1 MKNTID
7 DFARELTC
15 TYKGETYSV
24 RDNGAVRRH
33 PREDGRKRLLDDL
46 WTFGK
51 VDTQKGYLVIAD
63 AQVHR
68 IVATAFH
75 GQAPTEQHVIDH
87 INTNKQDNRPEN
99 LRWVTRLENIILN
112 PITCKKIS
120 YLTGKPIDYVLQ
132 HIEILHEVNLSPNF
146 TWMRTVTKEESQN
159 CYENLLRWAHQ
170 ANVIPSE
177 RRGAI
182 GEWIYQKRYFS
193 KKNNPTF
200 MDKFPETKQME
211 DNFHEVVPLYHIEIY
226 PSLTP
231 NAFVKGRMTPSYFPC
246 CPEDISDK
254 PLETYYDKLM
264 PGSTY
269 YENKTYKMI
278 ILDIALYNGKII
290 VKCESGDGED
300 AVKPWSVGTIIFENG
315 VYIHSL
321 YRTCFK
327 RESAD
332 KYFTVLQDKE
342 WTGGAVFDDYC

>member
-1 MKNTID
+1 MKNIIG
-7 DFARELTC
+7 DFAREVTC

-24 RDNGAVRRH
+24 RDNGMVKRH
-33 PREDGRKRLLDDL
+33 PREAGRKRRLDGL

-51 VDTQKGYLVIAD
+51 TNNQKGYLVIAD
-63 AQVHR
+63 VPVHR

-75 GQAPTEQHVIDH
+75 GTAPTEQHVVDH

-120 YLTGKPIDYVLQ
+120 YLTGRPIDYVLQ
-132 HIEILHEVNLSPNF
+132 NIEILQEVTLSPDF
-146 TWMRTVTKEESQN
+146 TWMRTVTKEESQA
-159 CYENLLRWAHQ
+159 CYENLLHWAQ
-170 ANVIPSE
+170 QDNVSPSE
-177 RRGAI
+177 RRGVI

-193 KKNNPTF
+193 KKNNPSF
-200 MDKFPETKQME
+200 MDKFPTARQV
-211 DNFHEVVPLYHIEIY
+211 EVNSQDAVPLSQPDIH

-231 NAFVKGRMTPSYFPC
+231 NAFVEGKMIPSYFPC
-246 CPEDISDK
+246 CPTDTLDR
-254 PLETYYDKLM
+254 PLEAYIDNLV
-264 PGSTY
+264 PGSIY
-269 YENKTYKMI
+269 YENQTYKTI
-278 ILDIALYNGKII
+278 VLAVALYNGKII
-290 VKCESGDGED
+290 VKCESGDGEN
-300 AVKPWSVGTIIFENG
+300 AVKPWSVGTITFTNG

-342 WTGGAVFDDYC
+342 WNGGLVFDDYC